1 MPPVGR
7 SNFPATLDY
16 EMIIYRNLNAI
27 QPLPN
32 AVVTSGTFD
41 GVHRGHQTILARLT
55 EVAKAS
61 GGESVLITYWPHPR
75 TVVSN
80 DSQNLKLLTTLDE
93 KIALLD
99 QAGVEHLVII
109 PFTRSFSQLTSE
121 EYIRQILMDKI
132 GTQKLVIGY
141 DHRFGRDREGGFE
154 YIKQHQSEYGFEVEE
169 IPRQDVEAVGV
180 SSSKIRAALNEG
192 DVAIASR
199 FLGRPYSLTGTI
211 VKGRQ
216 LGRTIGFPTAN
227 MQVDDVAKL
236 VPANGVYAVDVEYA
250 GQTLGGMLNIGFR
263 PTVAGTDQSIE
274 TYIFDFDKDIYG
286 EHMTLRFRA
295 FLRPEQK
302 FDGLPALVAQ
312 LKKDEEAAREK
323 LNSQSIF

>member
-1 MPPVGR
+1 
-7 SNFPATLDY
+7 
-16 EMIIYRNLNAI
+16 MIIYRGLDDI

-41 GVHRGHQTILARLT
+41 GVHLGHQTILARLT

-80 DSQNLKLLTTLDE
+80 DSQNLRLLTTLDE
-93 KIALLD
+93 KTELLD
-99 QAGVEHLVII
+99 QAGVDHLVVI
-109 PFTRSFSQLTSE
+109 PFTRSFSELTSE
-121 EYIRQILMDKI
+121 EYIRQILIGKI
-132 GTQKLVIGY
+132 GTRKLVIGY
-141 DHRFGRDREGGFE
+141 DHRFGRDREGGFD
-154 YIKQHQSEYGFEVEE
+154 YIQAHQSEYGFEVEE

-192 DVAIASR
+192 NVQIANR
-199 FLGRPYSLTGTI
+199 FLGRLYSLTGTV

-227 MQVDDVAKL
+227 LQVDDPAKL
-236 VPANGVYAVDVEYA
+236 IPANGVYAVDVEYA

-263 PTVAGTDQSIE
+263 PTVAGTNQTIE

-286 EHMTLRFRA
+286 EHITLKFRE

-312 LKKDEEAAREK
+312 LKRDEESARSL
-323 LNSQSIF
+323 LNR